1 MVNIIAL
8 TLVGLTAMAGGV
20 NAAGFRL
27 SEQDAKANGMGNAFT
42 AVADNASAV
51 WYNPAAI
58 GDLEGRTALSLGT
71 VMVDPAMKH
80 KYAGGSDSIKD
91 MIHVP
96 PYFYAAHKLNEK
108 WGLGFGF
115 NLPYGLSTEWEKTS
129 RTASVATLSD
139 IKAFNY
145 NLNGSYKV
153 NEELSVAVGADYVAL
168 DATLNKMLAGKE
180 LELEGSGNGWGWNAA
195 AMYKVNDKWKLGANY
210 RSSVKVLV
218 NDATAK
224 WNTFSNSAST
234 KITLPDTFQLGAAYE
249 ANSRWLVSAGVDYT
263 DWTTYRKVAIRSGT
277 ITQIT
282 TLFYG
287 AGNATNT
294 STDTKDW
301 KSVWAFR
308 AGTRY
313 KYSDKIAFTL
323 GAFYDKNPVT
333 EKYFETRVPD
343 SDRIAGSIGGEYKL
357 TEDMRLDLSYTVM
370 RFDERSIDSGNNS
383 IDGKYATTAQ
393 LPAIGIG
400 YKF

>member
-8 TLVGLTAMAGGV
+8 VLVGLMAMASSV

-27 SEQDAKANGMGNAFT
+27 SEQDTKANGMGNAFT

-58 GDLEGRTALSLGT
+58 GDLEGKTNLSLGT

-80 KYAGGSDSIKD
+80 KYTGGSDSIKD
-91 MIHVP
+91 IIHVP

-108 WGLGFGF
+108 WALGFGF
-115 NLPYGLSTEWEKTS
+115 NLPFGLSTEWEKTS
-129 RTASVATLSD
+129 HASAVATLSD

-153 NEELSVAVGADYVAL
+153 NDKLSVALGADYVSL
-168 DATLNKMLAGKE
+168 DATLNKMLGAKE
-180 LELEGSGNGWGWNAA
+180 LQLEGKGDGWGWNAA
-195 AMYKVNDKWKLGANY
+195 AMYKLNDQWKLGASY
-210 RSSVKVLV
+210 RSPVKVIV

-224 WNTFSNSAST
+224 WNTFSNSAYT
-234 KITLPDTFQLGAAYE
+234 KLTLPDTFQFGAAYIL
-249 ANSRWLVSAGVDYT
+249 NSKWQVSAGVDYT
-263 DWTTYRKVAIRSGT
+263 DWTTYRKIVIKSNT

-282 TLFYG
+282 TLLYG

-294 STDTKDW
+294 STDVKNW

-308 AGTRY
+308 AGTEY
-313 KYSDKIAFTL
+313 KYSDKIAFTM

-343 SDRIAGSIGGEYKL
+343 SDRMAGSIGGEYKMSENMTL
-357 TEDMRLDLSYTVM
+357 NLSYTVM
-370 RFDERSIDSGNNS
+370 RFEERTVDSATNT
-383 IDGKYATTAQ
+383 IDGKYETTAQ